1 MLIYDRTVGDDR
13 PLSCPTAI
21 CNSADRVPA
30 DVFRGRYTRFRCFCR
45 PDATAGEGRAT
56 TFVMTNL
63 PDNDSGLE
71 VGGLF
76 QSDGFVK
83 ITRAFNPHPAGV
95 AGTASVG
102 SVTVLT
108 P

>member
-1 MLIYDRTVGDDR
+1 MTGRSLVPPQFAI
-13 PLSCPTAI
+13 PPTEY
-21 CNSADRVPA
+21 RQTYFA
-30 DVFRGRYTRFRCFCR
+30 DVIRAFGVFVDQTQQ
-45 PDATAGEGRAT
+45 PSEGRAT